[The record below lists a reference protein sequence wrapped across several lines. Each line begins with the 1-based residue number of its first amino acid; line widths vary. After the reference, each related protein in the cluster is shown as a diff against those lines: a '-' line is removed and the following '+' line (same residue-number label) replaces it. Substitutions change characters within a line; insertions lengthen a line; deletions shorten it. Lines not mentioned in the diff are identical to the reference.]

1 MSSRAL
7 SPAVGTVL
15 LLVVAFVL
23 AGGVG
28 TLALDTT
35 VPREPTHAALA
46 VSADAEA
53 DRLVLLHRGGDP
65 LSVERLSVAVRIDGT
80 PLDHQPPVPFFA
92 ATGFRPGPTRPFN
105 SATNETW
112 TPGERTAIEL
122 AGTNDPL
129 LDPGDRVLV
138 RVRLDGR
145 LVAEVST
152 TAG

>member
-1 MSSRAL
+1 VSSRAL
-7 SPAVGTVL
+7 SPVVGTVL
-15 LLVVAFVL
+15 LLVVTLVL
-23 AGGVG
+23 AGAVG

-35 VPREPTHAALA
+35 VPREPTRAALT
-46 VSADAEA
+46 VSADADA
-53 DRLVLLHRGGDP
+53 DRLVLLHRSGDP
-65 LSVERLSVAVRIDGT
+65 LPVERLSVAVRVDGT

-92 ATGFRPGPTRPFN
+92 ATGFRPGPTGPFN

-112 TPGERTAIEL
+112 TPGERTGMEL